1 MKHYYLLKLRAVLLL
16 FALFCSVSSVWA
28 EKHYVVGDSGPMW
41 EYDESTKTL
50 TISGEGHVGY
60 TGPTPWG
67 SLEIV
72 NVIIESGITSIGG
85 YMFSEHA
92 DLVSVSIPNTVT
104 TIGAGA
110 FYHCTSL
117 PSIYLPDNIEDIGE
131 YAFSGCMNLASANIP
146 ANLKI
151 INTQLF
157 SGCKLQSITIPEG
170 VTEIKYYAFWGCDL
184 TSVTIPASVIE
195 IGPNPFANCE
205 YLTSIIVNSG
215 NTYYDSR
222 DNCNAIIEKSK
233 NKLISGCS
241 TTVIPNGVTI
251 IGSSAWF
258 GMNQLSSITIPEGVD
273 SIMGEAFRYCSNL
286 KSVVFPSTLR
296 SICSLAFSNC
306 AAISDILCYATPNGF
321 IWEFSTLNDPA
332 FKPNKGTICHVNNK
346 DAWET
351 AFPNV
356 NVTFSEGIP
365 HFISG
370 DSGLMWKYNGTSKE
384 LTICGEGDMPSF
396 ESTDSPWKN
405 ADIET
410 ITIAEGV
417 TSIGDYAFKNT
428 SVEAVTISSTVAT
441 IGAHAF
447 ESCTSLAS
455 INIPEGVATIRAYAF
470 KDCSSL
476 ETVTLPNSLTT
487 IESGAFVGCVAT
499 EDVYCYANPA
509 NLTWTDSNIGFK
521 ASKATNFHV
530 ENATAWTESYPDANV
545 IYIQDIG
552 KHYISGNSGPMWE
565 YNGISKE
572 LTISGEGEM
581 PSFESTDSP
590 WKDVNIET
598 ITIEEGVTCIGDYA
612 FKNTSVEAVTI
623 SSTVAT
629 IGAHAFESCTS
640 LASINIP
647 EGVATT
653 RAYAFKDCSALE
665 TVTLPNSLTTIET
678 GAFVGCVATEDVYC
692 YANPANLTWTDNNTC
707 FKPSKATYFHVN
719 NSNAWISAYP
729 DANITYVQD
738 IANDWTSKQYIS
750 GTSGPMWR
758 YSATLNTLEIS
769 GTGDIPDFTSST
781 YPWDSYVN
789 NIYSILIKDG
799 VTSIGAK
806 AFENCYYTQSFI
818 IGNDVTSIGENSIP
832 ESEITSIY
840 IPQNVSNISINA
852 FCNRYYLS
860 TITVDSRNT
869 HYDSRNNCNAI
880 ITKDNVLFLGS
891 KNTIIP
897 EDVVAIGDHAFYGS
911 SIERCVIPNNVTT
924 IGEYAFAWSKLKSI
938 VINGVET
945 IKQYAFSY
953 PDHLSVI
960 TLPSSLTKIENYAFE
975 GCYAAK
981 EIYCY
986 ANPDNLTWEGY
997 NGNYCFKKLNYN
1009 NTPNFHVA
1017 DASAWESKFSGANTN
1032 WIGDLEGEWT
1042 TYKYISGESGAMW
1055 QYNPILKTLRIGG
1068 TGDMPELG
1076 EYSTPWLNLRGAI
1089 DNAIINDGVTSIG
1102 KNSFFRCESLNSIII
1117 PSSVINIGESAF
1129 SGCISLAS
1137 ATLYSPS
1144 LPTYATNVFKN
1155 NAANRKIYVLSDCVN
1170 TYQMGW
1176 SSYVGDI
1183 LPISLGM
1190 NANPQKTADKW
1201 CTYFN
1206 SSTNVTVPSG
1216 TTIYKAQLDQ
1226 VNNKVMLTEVEG
1238 SVVAKGNAVMLKSS
1252 TDNIA
1257 LSSAT
1262 TSDLGTY
1269 SDNDLKGGDVTSGY
1283 IAYTLAGIN
1292 GIMGF
1297 YRFTGNSLDPNK
1309 AHLEVANSNPNS
1321 APQLIPFDNGT
1332 TEIMLNTV
1340 KTAED
1345 KGEWYSLDGRQ
1356 IQGKPTQKGIYVKK
1370 GKKYVVK

>member
-1 MKHYYLLKLRAVLLL
+1 MKHYQLFKLRAVLLL
-16 FALFCSVSSVWA
+16 FALLCSMPSVWA
-28 EKHYVVGDSGPMW
+28 TPAYISGDSGPMW
-41 EYDESTKTL
+41 EYNAGTKTL
-50 TISGEGHVGY
+50 TISGEGEV
-60 TGPTPWG
+60 TKPSDLPWVNYDV
-67 SLEIV
+67 EHIV
-72 NVIIESGITSIGG
+72 IESGITSIGSMLFNG
-85 YMFSEHA
+85 
-92 DLVSVSIPNTVT
+92 LTGLKSVTMANTVT
-104 TIGAGA
+104 KIGSYA
-110 FYHCTSL
+110 FERCETLVTVSF
-117 PSIYLPDNIEDIGE
+117 SDNIEEIEE
-131 YAFSGCMNLASANIP
+131 YAFNECYGITTITLPSMLTTIGNAAFSSCYQLTNLAIPDNVTSIGASAFYNCGITT
-146 ANLKI
+146 
-151 INTQLF
+151 IN
-157 SGCKLQSITIPEG
+157 
-170 VTEIKYYAFWGCDL
+170 
-184 TSVTIPASVIE
+184 IPASVND
-195 IGPNPFANCE
+195 IGLNPFSSCKNLVDITVAS
-205 YLTSIIVNSG
+205 T
-215 NTYYDSR
+215 NTKYDSR
-222 DNCNAIIEKSK
+222 NDCKAIIETSS
-233 NKLISGCS
+233 NKLISGCKS
-241 TTVIPNGVTI
+241 T
-251 IGSSAWF
+251 
-258 GMNQLSSITIPEGVD
+258 TIPEGVETID
-273 SIMGEAFRYCSNL
+273 ANAFLRITGLTSITIPDGVRSIGNNAFNYCSNL
-286 KSVVFPSTLR
+286 QSIALPNSVQNLGIGVFANCDNLSSVSLSTNLNNIEN
-296 SICSLAFSNC
+296 SLFWGCSSLVTLTIPASVTRFEDLAFLFCRSMTDVYCPLDPND
-306 AAISDILCYATPNGF
+306 ANTTIVLDDVHSDT
-321 IWEFSTLNDPA
+321 
-332 FKPNKGTICHVNNK
+332 FKENKGTYFHVFNK
-346 DAWET
+346 SIWET
-351 AFPNV
+351 KFPNA
-356 NVTFSEGIP
+356 NVTFMGDLGKQY
-365 HFISG
+365 ISG
-370 DSGLMWKYNGTSKE
+370 D
-384 LTICGEGDMPSF
+384 
-396 ESTDSPWKN
+396 
-405 ADIET
+405 
-410 ITIAEGV
+410 
-417 TSIGDYAFKNT
+417 
-428 SVEAVTISSTVAT
+428 
-441 IGAHAF
+441 
-447 ESCTSLAS
+447 
-455 INIPEGVATIRAYAF
+455 
-470 KDCSSL
+470 
-476 ETVTLPNSLTT
+476 
-487 IESGAFVGCVAT
+487 
-499 EDVYCYANPA
+499 
-509 NLTWTDSNIGFK
+509 
-521 ASKATNFHV
+521 
-530 ENATAWTESYPDANV
+530 
-545 IYIQDIG
+545 
-552 KHYISGNSGPMWE
+552 SGPMWE

-653 RAYAFKDCSALE
+653 REYAFKDCSSLE
-665 TVTLPNSLTTIET
+665 TVTLPNSLTSIET

-738 IANDWTSKQYIS
+738 VANDWTSKQYIS

-806 AFENCYYTQSFI
+806 AFENCYYTKSFI
-818 IGNDVTSIGENSIP
+818 IGNDVTSIGEYSIP

-852 FCNRYYLS
+852 FCNIYYLS

-869 HYDSRNNCNAI
+869 YYDSRNDCNAI

-897 EDVVAIGDHAFYGS
+897 EDVVAIGDYAFYGS

-924 IGEYAFAWSKLKSI
+924 IGENAFAWSKLKSI

-953 PDHLSVI
+953 PEHLSVI
-960 TLPSSLTKIENYAFE
+960 TLPSSLTKIENHAFE
-975 GCYAAK
+975 GCYAAT

-986 ANPDNLTWEGY
+986 ANPNNLTWEGY
-997 NGNYCFKKLNYN
+997 NGNYCFKKLNYD

-1017 DASAWESKFSGANTN
+1017 DASAWQSKFSGANTN

-1076 EYSTPWLNLRGAI
+1076 EYSTPWLSLRVAI

-1201 CTYFN
+1201 CTYYN

-1226 VNNKVMLTEVEG
+1226 VNNKVVLTEVEG

-1252 TDNIA
+1252 DANIA

-1345 KGEWYSLDGRQ
+1345 KGEWYSLDGRL